1 MISSSQGFD
10 IFCFDVKRNQWE
22 MEFFLWDEEYIGG
35 GENQL
40 EERKIRK
47 KRRKC
52 CAKSV
57 QQE

>member
-47 KRRKC
+47 
-52 CAKSV
+52 
-57 QQE
+57 